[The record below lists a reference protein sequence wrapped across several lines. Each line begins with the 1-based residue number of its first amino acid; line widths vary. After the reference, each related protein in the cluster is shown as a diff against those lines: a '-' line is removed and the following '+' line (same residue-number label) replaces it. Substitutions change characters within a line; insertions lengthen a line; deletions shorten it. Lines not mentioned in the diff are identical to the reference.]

1 MRATC
6 GNQVPDVAIR
16 TLERDIRG
24 LQLVLPGG
32 RVPWIFEGGTWW
44 NVVSVGAFN
53 QTEIGSLDVKVW
65 TKMHRHSR

>member
-1 MRATC
+1 M
-6 GNQVPDVAIR
+6 PDVAIR

-53 QTEIGSLDVKVW
+53 QTEIGSLDKSMDKNAQILKVVC
-65 TKMHRHSR
+65 M